1 MDFQEYIKPELLI
14 LIPVLVAIGYGLK
27 KAEWLQD
34 KHIPVCLGV
43 IGIVLSLLWVL
54 VGSIPFETAHA
65 ILEAVFTAIVQG
77 VLVAAA
83 AVYANQVLKQEKK
96 TE

>member
-34 KHIPVCLGV
+34 QAHSGLPRSDRHRAVA
-43 IGIVLSLLWVL
+43 L
-54 VGSIPFETAHA
+54 VGTRWGHT
-65 ILEAVFTAIVQG
+65 V
-77 VLVAAA
+77 
-83 AVYANQVLKQEKK
+83 
-96 TE
+96 

>member
-14 LIPVLVAIGYGLK
+14 LIPVLVAIGYGFK

-34 KHIPVCLGV
+34 KFIPVCLGV
-43 IGIVLSLLWVL
+43 VGIVLSLL
-54 VGSIPFETAHA
+54 VGSIPFETASA
-65 ILEAVFTAIVQG
+65 ILDAVFTAIVQG
-77 VLVAAA
+77 ILVAAA
-83 AVYANQVLKQEKK
+83 AVYANQLLKQEKK

>member
-14 LIPVLVAIGYGLK
+14 LIPVLVAIGCGFK

-34 KHIPVCLGV
+34 KFIPVCLGV
-43 IGIVLSLLWVL
+43 VGIVLSLLWVL
-54 VGSIPFETAHA
+54 VGSIPFETASA
-65 ILEAVFTAIVQG
+65 IFDAMFTEIVQG
-77 VLVAAA
+77 ILVAAA
-83 AVYANQVLKQEKK
+83 AVYANQLLKQEKK